1 MIKIS
6 DTAKFYLLSLI
17 FILTNAFFIYKG
29 FYLLGLLPLVIIVVM
44 LAFLRLDNF
53 LIITVF
59 MVPVSIPMYELVSG
73 LGVNLSLPA
82 ELLLVG
88 GLVLFIF
95 KILKGEYPDK
105 RILKHPVTVVIYF
118 NLVWILVTSFTS
130 SMPLVSFKFFLSRLW
145 FVAVFYF
152 IASEVFLKRDYFRKY
167 VWAYI
172 IPFLGVIAFA
182 TTRLFSIGLF
192 DQQAAHWVMN
202 PFYNDHTSYGATL
215 AMLIPV
221 MIGFV
226 FSGSLKS
233 TERVIAAIVLPVLIG
248 AIVLSYSRAA
258 WLSLVVALGVLLAVR
273 LRIKFVTIFIISSI
287 AGLLLF
293 QNFTKVFFRLEQN
306 KTASSADIAQHI
318 ESMSN
323 ITSDYSN
330 VERFNRWD
338 CAIRMFK
345 KRPFFGWGPGT
356 YMFQYAPFQ
365 ISYEKTPISTNMGDK
380 GNAHSEYLGP
390 LAESGFFG
398 TLTFLLILIFII
410 YTGLKVHKR
419 MDTRSDKILL
429 LSVLLGLITY
439 FTHGLLNNFLDTDKA
454 SALFWAYIALIVVMD
469 IKTTYNKVEKL
480 PAGEGKP

>member
-1 MIKIS
+1 
-6 DTAKFYLLSLI
+6 
-17 FILTNAFFIYKG
+17 
-29 FYLLGLLPLVIIVVM
+29 
-44 LAFLRLDNF
+44 
-53 LIITVF
+53 
-59 MVPVSIPMYELVSG
+59 
-73 LGVNLSLPA
+73 
-82 ELLLVG
+82 
-88 GLVLFIF
+88 
-95 KILKGEYPDK
+95 
-105 RILKHPVTVVIYF
+105 
-118 NLVWILVTSFTS
+118 
-130 SMPLVSFKFFLSRLW
+130 
-145 FVAVFYF
+145 
-152 IASEVFLKRDYFRKY
+152 
-167 VWAYI
+167 
-172 IPFLGVIAFA
+172 
-182 TTRLFSIGLF
+182 
-192 DQQAAHWVMN
+192 
-202 PFYNDHTSYGATL
+202 
-215 AMLIPV
+215 
-221 MIGFV
+221 
-226 FSGSLKS
+226 
-233 TERVIAAIVLPVLIG
+233 
-248 AIVLSYSRAA
+248 
-258 WLSLVVALGVLLAVR
+258 VALGVLLAVR

-293 QNFTKVFFRLEQN
+293 QNFTKIFFRLEQN

-398 TLTFLLILIFII
+398 TMTFLLIMIFII

-419 MDTRSDKILL
+419 MDSRSDKILL

-469 IKTTYNKVEKL
+469 IKNSYNNREKL

>member
-6 DTAKFYLLSLI
+6 DTAKFYLLSLLFI
-17 FILTNAFFIYKG
+17 FINAFFIYKG
-29 FYLLGLLPLVIIVVM
+29 FYLLELLPLVIIVLM
-44 LAFLRLDNF
+44 LAFLRLDYF
-53 LIITVF
+53 LILTIF
-59 MVPVSIPMYELVSG
+59 FVPVSIPLSELVSD

-82 ELLLVG
+82 ELLLIG
-88 GLVLFIF
+88 ALLLFIF

-105 RILKHPVTVVIYF
+105 RIMRHPVSVVIYF
-118 NLVWILVTSFTS
+118 NLAWILITSFTS

-145 FVAVFYF
+145 FVVTFYF
-152 IASEVFLKRDYFRKY
+152 IASQVFLKRTYFRKY

-172 IPFLGVIAFA
+172 IPLLGVIAFA
-182 TTRLFSIGLF
+182 TIRHISIGLF
-192 DQQAAHWVMN
+192 DQQAAHYVMN

-221 MIGFV
+221 IVGFAL
-226 FSGSLKS
+226 SRSLPS
-233 TERVIAAIVLPVLIG
+233 TERVFALLVLPILIG

-258 WLSLVVALGVLLAVR
+258 WLSLAVALGVLMAVR
-273 LRIKFVTIFIISSI
+273 LRIKFAAIFVVSTIVGI
-287 AGLLLF
+287 LLF
-293 QNFTKVFFRLEQN
+293 QNFNKIFFRLEQN
-306 KTASSADIAQHI
+306 KTVSSADITQHI
-318 ESMSN
+318 ESISN

-345 KRPFFGWGPGT
+345 ERPFFGWGPGT

-365 ISYEKTPISTNMGDK
+365 ISYEKTPISTNMGDR

-398 TLTFLLILIFII
+398 TLTFLLIMIFII
-410 YTGLKVHKR
+410 YTGLKVYKR
-419 MDTRSDKILL
+419 MGVRSEKILL
-429 LSVLLGLITY
+429 ISVLLGLITY

-469 IKTTYNKVEKL
+469 IKNSDNKRTEQ
-480 PAGEGKP
+480 PCR